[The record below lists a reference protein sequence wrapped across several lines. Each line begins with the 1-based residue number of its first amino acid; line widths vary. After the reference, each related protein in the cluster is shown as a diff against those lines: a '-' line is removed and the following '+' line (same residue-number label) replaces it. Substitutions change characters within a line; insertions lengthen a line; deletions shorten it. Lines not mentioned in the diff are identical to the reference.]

1 MSDYP
6 LGLEDVSGF
15 PKVFQALIDD
25 KVTASPVFALI
36 SFWIS
41 NKNQT
46 HSWTEAELAGLAG
59 GNMLRVMRE
68 VEKLSEE
75 LRDAGAR
82 PDNKW
87 MKSGD
92 FYIFES

>member
-1 MSDYP
+1 M
-6 LGLEDVSGF
+6 SGF
-15 PKVFQALIDD
+15 PKVFKALIDD
-25 KVTASPVFALI
+25 KVTTRPVFALI
-36 SFWIS
+36 SLLLLFI
-41 NKNQT
+41 KNQT

-87 MKSGD
+87 MRSGE
-92 FYIFES
+92 Y

>member
-1 MSDYP
+1 MIIILLS
-6 LGLEDVSGF
+6 
-15 PKVFQALIDD
+15 I
-25 KVTASPVFALI
+25 
-36 SFWIS
+36 
-41 NKNQT
+41 KNQT

-87 MKSGD
+87 MRSGE
-92 FYIFES
+92 Y